1 MTFDAETVAAWTT
14 LPAAELRIQAQRLAS
29 ARLPADHPVW
39 RYVRKDPTLAAKLRG
54 ALSGLLT
61 TIKGSRDEHMQRI
74 WINAARTALSDKAAA
89 PAQAKEKPA
98 KEKAKA
104 PAPRTEQ
111 QAGEQAVEQLVV
123 TQQPV
128 EQPKAVSSVAPMLF
142 QQPGKTSGDLS

>member
-1 MTFDAETVAAWTT
+1 MTFDAETVAAWTD

-29 ARLPADHPVW
+29 ARLPVDHPVW
-39 RYVRKDPTLAAKLRG
+39 RYIRKDPALAAKLRG

-89 PAQAKEKPA
+89 APTPAKEKPA
-98 KEKAKA
+98 KAKA

-111 QAGEQAVEQLVV
+111 QAAEPVVV
-123 TQQPV
+123 TRQPV
-128 EQPKAVSSVAPMLF
+128 EQPKAASSVVPMLF